1 MSKKMDSSKSRAN
14 LPLVQQHLE
23 KALSEGLGLDLTD
36 SNLKDT
42 PERIARMYCN
52 EFFRNVGVEFPAEEL
67 TSFDIDDE
75 PETAHISDYGMVLF
89 DNIPYVS
96 TCSHH
101 FLPFSGLAWF
111 LYIPDE
117 VLVGASKPSR
127 LINHYAA
134 RPQLQERLGR
144 EVVNRFVDVVEP
156 KGAMLVMRAVHG
168 CMSCRGVK
176 NGNRS
181 GMTTSVLYGGFEDHK
196 TRSEAMQLIMLSVNT
211 GV

>member
-1 MSKKMDSSKSRAN
+1 MDSSKLKSN
-14 LPLVQQHLE
+14 FPLLQHYLE

-36 SNLKDT
+36 PNLEDT

-52 EFFRNVGVEFPAEEL
+52 EFFRNVGKDFPAEEL
-67 TSFDIDDE
+67 TSFDIDSE
-75 PETAHISDYGMVLF
+75 PVTPHISDYGMVLF

-111 LYIPDE
+111 VYIPDE

-144 EVVNRFVDVVEP
+144 EIVNRFIEVVKP

-181 GMTTSVLYGGFEDHK
+181 GMTTSVLYGGFQDHK
-196 TRSEAMQLIMLSVNT
+196 TRSEAMQLISLSVST